1 MRPARLE
8 TFTPQVLAGI
18 LPKAGP
24 AVTKERRAQPPARR
38 PSGEAP
44 VPSAAVPPAAAAG
57 GGEERQPCRPVPGAV
72 GPRRGRGNE

>member
-38 PSGEAP
+38 PRGERGG
-44 VPSAAVPPAAAAG
+44 AG
-57 GGEERQPCRPVPGAV
+57 AQ
-72 GPRRGRGNE
+72 RRGTAGSNRRLG

>member
-24 AVTKERRAQPPARR
+24 AVTKERRAQPLARR

-57 GGEERQPCRPVPGAV
+57 AV
-72 GPRRGRGNE
+72 GKSGSPAARYREP